1 MDMKKLY
8 FFVFFLLLA
17 CLKDAADAEL
27 PDSTQ
32 YTLTITA
39 GEGGSVS
46 PEATGN

>member
-27 PDSTQ
+27 PARTQ